1 MWVSS
6 WKDAGISMRKTWW
19 CLPVLL
25 STAFASMADKPPLP
39 PDPTE
44 NPVMVTSGFLNSH
57 PDLRYR
63 LLGMEAMREDR
74 HGDAFKFFRRAAHF
88 ADKPSQGMV
97 AEMLWNGDGVE
108 RDRALAYAWMDL
120 AAERGYAGFL
130 GLRER
135 YWSALDEAG
144 RARALEAGQEV
155 RSEEHTSAL
164 QSLMRSS
171 YAVFCLKKKK
181 TNNTQS

>member
-97 AEMLWNGDGVE
+97 AEMLFFQSDEVCETSYKDRGGKYQGQTGVTLP
-108 RDRALAYAWMDL
+108 R
-120 AAERGYAGFL
+120 
-130 GLRER
+130 
-135 YWSALDEAG
+135 
-144 RARALEAGQEV
+144 
-155 RSEEHTSAL
+155 T
-164 QSLMRSS
+164 
-171 YAVFCLKKKK
+171 
-181 TNNTQS
+181 

>member
-63 LLGMEAMREDR
+63 LLGMEAMRSD
-74 HGDAFKFFRRAAHF
+74 
-88 ADKPSQGMV
+88 
-97 AEMLWNGDGVE
+97 
-108 RDRALAYAWMDL
+108 
-120 AAERGYAGFL
+120 
-130 GLRER
+130 
-135 YWSALDEAG
+135 
-144 RARALEAGQEV
+144 
-155 RSEEHTSAL
+155 EHTSEL
-164 QSLMRSS
+164 QSLMRIS
-171 YAVFCLKKKK
+171 YAVFCMNKK
-181 TNNTQS
+181 NNITKVT

>member
-63 LLGMEAMREDR
+63 LLGTEALREDR
-74 HGDAFKFFRRAAHF
+74 HGDEFKFFRRAADVD
-88 ADKPSQGMV
+88 DKPSPGMV
-97 AEMLWNGDGVE
+97 AEMLWNGDGGG
-108 RDRALAYAWMDL
+108 RHAAPAYAGWDL
-120 AAERGYAGFL
+120 HAG
-130 GLRER
+130 
-135 YWSALDEAG
+135 
-144 RARALEAGQEV
+144 
-155 RSEEHTSAL
+155 
-164 QSLMRSS
+164 
-171 YAVFCLKKKK
+171 
-181 TNNTQS
+181 

>member
-57 PDLRYR
+57 PELRYR

-74 HGDAFKFFRRAAHF
+74 HGDAFKFFR
-88 ADKPSQGMV
+88 S
-97 AEMLWNGDGVE
+97 
-108 RDRALAYAWMDL
+108 
-120 AAERGYAGFL
+120 
-130 GLRER
+130 
-135 YWSALDEAG
+135 EA
-144 RARALEAGQEV
+144 
-155 RSEEHTSAL
+155 HTSEL
-164 QSLMRSS
+164 QSLMSISS
-171 YAVFCLKKKK
+171 AVFCWKKKK
-181 TNNTQS
+181 KAH

>member
-1 MWVSS
+1 MWISS
-6 WKDAGISMRKTWW
+6 WKDAGIPMRKTWW

-63 LLGMEAMREDR
+63 LLSMEAMREDR

-88 ADKPSQGMV
+88 AD
-97 AEMLWNGDGVE
+97 
-108 RDRALAYAWMDL
+108 
-120 AAERGYAGFL
+120 
-130 GLRER
+130 
-135 YWSALDEAG
+135 
-144 RARALEAGQEV
+144 
-155 RSEEHTSAL
+155 RSEEHTSEL
-164 QSLMRSS
+164 QSLMRIS
-171 YAVFCLKKKK
+171 YAVFCLKKKN
-181 TNNTQS
+181 TTRCNNTSTKQQDNQPQ

>member
-1 MWVSS
+1 
-6 WKDAGISMRKTWW
+6 
-19 CLPVLL
+19 
-25 STAFASMADKPPLP
+25 
-39 PDPTE
+39 
-44 NPVMVTSGFLNSH
+44 
-57 PDLRYR
+57 
-63 LLGMEAMREDR
+63 
-74 HGDAFKFFRRAAHF
+74 
-88 ADKPSQGMV
+88 MV

-155 RSEEHTSAL
+155 YAHYGDAAARSEEHTSEL
-164 QSLMRSS
+164 QSLMRISS
-171 YAVFCLKKKK
+171 AVFCLQKHTTLPQK
-181 TNNTQS
+181 

>member
-1 MWVSS
+1 
-6 WKDAGISMRKTWW
+6 
-19 CLPVLL
+19 
-25 STAFASMADKPPLP
+25 
-39 PDPTE
+39 
-44 NPVMVTSGFLNSH
+44 MVTSGFLNSH

-135 YWSALDEAG
+135 YWS
-144 RARALEAGQEV
+144 
-155 RSEEHTSAL
+155 RSEEHTSEL
-164 QSLMRSS
+164 QSLMRIS
-171 YAVFCLKKKK
+171 YAVFCLKKKIK
-181 TNNTQS
+181 HTV